1 MASTELRKK
10 PLSIFSFDLH
20 AEVIL
25 FREAADC
32 FFIAGPSP
40 AMKKI
45 RPLRPLRLC
54 GEIGFSL
61 LQNQVGEKDL
71 NADHPGEDQKEED
84 RSQGQFLLNPGQ

>member
-25 FREAADC
+25 SREAADY

-45 RPLRPLRLC
+45 TFAPFAALR
-54 GEIGFSL
+54 
-61 LQNQVGEKDL
+61 
-71 NADHPGEDQKEED
+71 
-84 RSQGQFLLNPGQ
+84 

>member
-25 FREAADC
+25 SREAADY

-40 AMKKI
+40 AMKKCVFSASSARSVRDGLFLFSRI
-45 RPLRPLRLC
+45 SDLVC
-54 GEIGFSL
+54 G
-61 LQNQVGEKDL
+61 
-71 NADHPGEDQKEED
+71 
-84 RSQGQFLLNPGQ
+84 